1 MLQGFVP
8 VYEGEEK
15 RYKAA
20 RLLPGNEYK
29 ARVKVRYTLICCQMS
44 VARDCLRED
53 WSCASMNAV
62 CMPEATI

>member
-1 MLQGFVP
+1 MLQAFVP

-29 ARVKVRYTLICCQMS
+29 ARVKVSFTLSSCQTS
-44 VARDCLRED
+44 V
-53 WSCASMNAV
+53 
-62 CMPEATI
+62 

>member
-1 MLQGFVP
+1 MLQGYLP

-29 ARVKVRYTLICCQMS
+29 ARVKV
-44 VARDCLRED
+44 
-53 WSCASMNAV
+53 
-62 CMPEATI
+62 